1 MTVSRQ
7 GRSLTESGRLNQK
20 TRTRTALLQA
30 AVELVREGTPPS
42 IPAAAERALV
52 SVATAYRYFS
62 SAEDLWW
69 EASTSTYEQ
78 TVEQSARQVETA
90 GTDPQARLE
99 ALIRSTGFLMLDDQ
113 LPYRRI
119 AKYALDQWFRQQAA
133 PDEERVPVRQGR
145 RKDQIRQAIAPLADQ
160 LPDTAM
166 DRLAHA
172 LGLLVGAEPMI
183 SLIDAIG
190 LDVPEAKQTLLD
202 AARWMLTGALAELNP
217 TVG

>member
-1 MTVSRQ
+1 MAVSRQ

-78 TVEQSARQVETA
+78 TVEQSARQVEAA

-119 AKYALDQWFRQQAA
+119 AKNALEQWFRQQAA

>member
-1 MTVSRQ
+1 MAVSRQ

-78 TVEQSARQVETA
+78 TVEQSARQVEAA

-119 AKYALDQWFRQQAA
+119 AKNALDQWFRQQAA